1 MEVNGRE
8 WKRMEANGRDWKR
21 MVGNGKKW
29 NEMEENGR
37 EWRETEGYE
46 WNDRKWKTKNQKTL
60 VGGVLIKQKVDE

>member
-1 MEVNGRE
+1 
-8 WKRMEANGRDWKR
+8 
-21 MVGNGKKW
+21 
-29 NEMEENGR
+29 MEENGR